1 MLQRALQTKSQESDL
16 HALQGHRWS
25 SHFRDA
31 MRHIADV
38 HAADISWSCWPM
50 WSPWKQLRLGRLWS
64 WIIFLNQAMLSCFA
78 LPICVWNDGQAPPQ
92 MPFRSCNDHV
102 GAETSRLATTQQM
115 STQKSDEFTGHT
127 LIIFISGETNKKDTE
142 QCNHKQLQPCLRHL
156 LLRSQPSKVDDWAK
170 SVEAGQ
176 IGKQTATSDDA
187 CGWIRKMLSLH
198 LAVYTSESS
207 NTENVGFYTKIK
219 KEKRKP
225 EQTEKNKP
233 ENKKIKKTITLLR
246 VIPTMTFIHFVTGKS
261 SGILS
266 DISSGILSGISSG
279 ILSGISSGILST
291 QIFWHSIW
299 QTFWHLIWHIFW
311 HSIWNF
317 IWHSIWHTFW
327 HIFWHSIWHIV
338 WHSIWHIFWH
348 SIWHIF

>member
-78 LPICVWNDGQAPPQ
+78 LPICVWKDGQAPPQ

-142 QCNHKQLQPCLRHL
+142 QCNRKQFQPCLRHL

-187 CGWIRKMLSLH
+187 CGWIRKVLSLH
-198 LAVYTSESS
+198 LAVYTS
-207 NTENVGFYTKIK
+207 
-219 KEKRKP
+219 
-225 EQTEKNKP
+225 
-233 ENKKIKKTITLLR
+233 
-246 VIPTMTFIHFVTGKS
+246 
-261 SGILS
+261 
-266 DISSGILSGISSG
+266 
-279 ILSGISSGILST
+279 
-291 QIFWHSIW
+291 
-299 QTFWHLIWHIFW
+299 
-311 HSIWNF
+311 
-317 IWHSIWHTFW
+317 
-327 HIFWHSIWHIV
+327 
-338 WHSIWHIFWH
+338 
-348 SIWHIF
+348 